1 MDFPSYKMVIF
12 NSYVKL
18 PEGKTMLK
26 AMFSQDQAMDQ
37 EENLSAGVKEPKDPG
52 RTCR

>member
-1 MDFPSYKMVIF
+1 
-12 NSYVKL
+12 
-18 PEGKTMLK
+18 MLK

-37 EENLSAGVKEPKDPG
+37 EENLSAGEPKDPG